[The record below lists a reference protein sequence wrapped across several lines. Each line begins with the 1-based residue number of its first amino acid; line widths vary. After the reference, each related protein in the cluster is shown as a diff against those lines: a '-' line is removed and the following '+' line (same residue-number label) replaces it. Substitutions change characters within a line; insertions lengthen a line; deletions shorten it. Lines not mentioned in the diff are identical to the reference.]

1 MYTYLVCL
9 SLDQGTIVVSLRAKP
24 AHTSRLLQ
32 SQAARSVR
40 EPTIFISHT
49 PRAARVCAVTPH
61 SAPKH
66 APHRFAG
73 LSASRARL
81 AAPFKSRT
89 ARASRRVRTARPRY
103 TLRRSCPTNSQ
114 PRRGHGRAA
123 RARSPPGRGAPSSAW
138 PPRPAARRRRRA
150 PGRAAVGRGR
160 GPGACPA
167 RGRRRRPRIRN
178 KFSPAAKSR
187 SALTPPPRAG
197 PLPRHV

>member
-1 MYTYLVCL
+1 M
-9 SLDQGTIVVSLRAKP
+9 SILDQGTIVVSLRAKP

-73 LSASRARL
+73 FSASRARL
-81 AAPFKSRT
+81 AAPLKSRT
-89 ARASRRVRTARPRY
+89 ARASRRVRTARP
-103 TLRRSCPTNSQ
+103 THPSFVPHETRS
-114 PRRGHGRAA
+114 RATA
-123 RARSPPGRGAPSSAW
+123 AGAPRARSPPGRGAPRSAW
-138 PPRPAARRRRRA
+138 PPRPAARRHRRA

-167 RGRRRRPRIRN
+167 RGPRRRARHFRPPQSRGAHHAAATRRPTTSTCRPR
-178 KFSPAAKSR
+178 
-187 SALTPPPRAG
+187 PPKKT
-197 PLPRHV
+197 L

>member
-1 MYTYLVCL
+1 M
-9 SLDQGTIVVSLRAKP
+9 SILDQGTIVVLLRAKP

-123 RARSPPGRGAPSSAW
+123 RARSPPGRGAPTSAW
-138 PPRPAARRRRRA
+138 PPRPARRRRRRA

-160 GPGACPA
+160 GPGACR
-167 RGRRRRPRIRN
+167 RGPVATRPHPTHFRRTVEERT
-178 KFSPAAKSR
+178 
-187 SALTPPPRAG
+187 TPPPRAG
-197 PLPRHV
+197 PVPRHVLPRQPHV

>member
-1 MYTYLVCL
+1 M
-9 SLDQGTIVVSLRAKP
+9 SILDQGTIVVSLRAKP

-73 LSASRARL
+73 FSASRARL

-89 ARASRRVRTARPRY
+89 ARASRRVRTAQPRD
-103 TLRRSCPTNSQ
+103 TLRRSCPTKLAAAPRPR
-114 PRRGHGRAA
+114 PRRA
-123 RARSPPGRGAPSSAW
+123 RGA
-138 PPRPAARRRRRA
+138 RLDAARRGRRGRRARRRA
-150 PGRAAVGRGR
+150 AAAARRDEPRSAAAGALARA
-160 GPGACPA
+160 GA
-167 RGRRRRPRIRN
+167 G
-178 KFSPAAKSR
+178 PAATRPHPQKDFAR
-187 SALTPPPRAG
+187 RKVAERTHAAATRRATTS
-197 PLPRHV
+197 PCLNS